1 MCKIFRINGYKKM
14 LILKGLTIT
23 YTIINFLI
31 DFVFYVGFIRDF
43 LGLVLYNEK
52 MGVGWVICAG
62 VGWKMGDWLDE
73 LEGVRE

>member
-1 MCKIFRINGYKKM
+1 MCKNFRINGYKKM

-23 YTIINFLI
+23 YTITNFLI

-52 MGVGWVICAG
+52 MVEM
-62 VGWKMGDWLDE
+62 MGDLYRVW
-73 LEGVRE
+73 GGRWVTGWMSWKG